1 MPTVWI
7 LIRTSSGPM
16 AWSSSMSRIASS
28 PFLSRTR
35 ARMMVPPS
43 GFFLDDAVEE
53 AAENSDEQQRRQR
66 EQNDGRVED
75 APRHVAAEL
84 RQLGGNDRQRLG
96 VRRGQHQRDQ
106 ELVPDQHEA
115 EG

>member
-7 LIRTSSGPM
+7 LIRTSSGPTV
-16 AWSSSMSRIASS
+16 WSSAMSRMASS
-28 PFLSRTR
+28 PFLSRTK
-35 ARMMVPPS
+35 ARIMVSPS

-66 EQNDGRVED
+66 EQNDGCVED

-84 RQLGGNDRQRLG
+84 RQFGSDNRQCLG
-96 VRRGQHQRDQ
+96 VRCGQHQRDQ
-106 ELVPDQHEA
+106 ELVPD
-115 EG
+115 